1 MQKSAE
7 MKIDLNASDRPWTS
21 ELSRWNVSEGTWTKL
36 TGFHYACISGKSK
49 MIEMLIDM
57 SSEFSF
63 DLNAK
68 VRQN

>member
-49 MIEMLIDM
+49 MI
-57 SSEFSF
+57 FR
-63 DLNAK
+63 NAH
-68 VRQN
+68 